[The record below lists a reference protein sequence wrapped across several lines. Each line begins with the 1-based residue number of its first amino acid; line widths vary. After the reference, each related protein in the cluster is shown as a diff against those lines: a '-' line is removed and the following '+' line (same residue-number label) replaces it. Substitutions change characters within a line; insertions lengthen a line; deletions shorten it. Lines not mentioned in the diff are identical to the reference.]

1 MGSPPVRRRPGGR
14 SARVRDAVLDAA
26 IQVLLAR
33 GLADFRIAAVAT
45 LAGVH
50 ETSIYRRWGSR
61 EGVLLDALLRTTEH
75 ELRVPDT
82 GRLRDDLVAYAL
94 ALGAFLATPVGRALD
109 QVLALG
115 DDLPAMAEARRRFWA
130 ERSAGSVA
138 MVTRAIGRGELPDT
152 VDPRLA
158 VEMLVGPVHFRLLLA
173 REPVDAGWAR
183 RLVDALLRGIM
194 TSEVMAT
201 VPAPPYRP
209 GP

>member
-1 MGSPPVRRRPGGR
+1 MGAPEVRRRPGGR
-14 SARVRDAVLDAA
+14 SARVRTAVLDAA

-33 GLADFRIAAVAT
+33 GLTDFRIAAVAT

-75 ELRVPDT
+75 EQRVPDT
-82 GRLRDDLVAYAL
+82 GRLRDDLVTYAVAL
-94 ALGAFLATPVGRALD
+94 ASFLATPVGRALD

-115 DDLPAMAEARRRFWA
+115 DDRPAMAEARRRFWA

-138 MVTRAIGRGELPDT
+138 MVTRAIERGELPDT
-152 VDPRLA
+152 VDPRLV

-173 REPVDAGWAR
+173 REPVDAARAR
-183 RLVDALLRGIM
+183 RLVDALLRGI
-194 TSEVMAT
+194 
-201 VPAPPYRP
+201 APSS
-209 GP
+209 